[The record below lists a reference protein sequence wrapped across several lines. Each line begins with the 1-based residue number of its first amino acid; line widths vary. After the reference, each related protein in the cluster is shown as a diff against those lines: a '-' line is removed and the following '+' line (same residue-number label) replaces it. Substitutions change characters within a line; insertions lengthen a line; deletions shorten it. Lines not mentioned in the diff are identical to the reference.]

1 MNRCFKNGRFRTS
14 NSEKKSSHTGHS
26 DDSATGTIPVHGR
39 RAVAGGGRNVA
50 VPVPA
55 PVPGAVRVGVSVA
68 VAAVVVAE
76 TEAVASLA
84 V

>member
-26 DDSATGTIPVHGR
+26 DDSATGTILVHGR
-39 RAVAGGGRNVA
+39 RAFGGGGRNVA

-55 PVPGAVRVGVSVA
+55 PVPGAARVA
-68 VAAVVVAE
+68 LAAVVVAE